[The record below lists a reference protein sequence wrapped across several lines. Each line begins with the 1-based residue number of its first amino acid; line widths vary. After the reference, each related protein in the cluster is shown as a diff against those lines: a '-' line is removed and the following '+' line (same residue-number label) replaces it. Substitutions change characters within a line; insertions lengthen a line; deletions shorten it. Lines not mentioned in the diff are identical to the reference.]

1 MRDKTGDGFVKHLSG
16 TSSLLRLRGPEAHL
30 TDPGRSFF
38 LTVRV
43 FEICRSL
50 IYSEPTFLC
59 HQEWMS
65 LMWEIKS
72 GDVNSSLH
80 PKEDLFNVMT
90 ECSSLSNRYVYFGLP
105 SISIMWD

>member
-16 TSSLLRLRGPEAHL
+16 TSSLLRLRGPEAHISG
-30 TDPGRSFF
+30 PGRSFF

-59 HQEWMS
+59 HPEWIS
-65 LMWEIKS
+65 LMMEIKRE
-72 GDVNSSLH
+72 DINNTLH
-80 PKEDLFNVMT
+80 PKEDLLNLMT
-90 ECSSLSNRYVYFGLP
+90 ECSSLSHR
-105 SISIMWD
+105 